1 MRLKGIF
8 ITLEPQKGAS
18 IRAVCDSAKE
28 LSEFLKEEVKFEFN
42 GVPLTTHNMSIN
54 DMVEKYCTHFRS

>member
-1 MRLKGIF
+1 MLKGVL

-28 LSEFLKEEVKFEFN
+28 LSEFLKQEFKFQFN
-42 GVPLTTHNMSIN
+42 GVPLTTLNMSIN
-54 DMVEKYCTHFRS
+54 EMVEKYTTHFR